1 MKRSFILFL
10 LTLSVISV
18 SHAQSPVTTVVSATP
33 GPSPAVASSAGATAE
48 PVAAGADSAA
58 SDVAAPVP
66 PLEKSIVQMAVRFKK
81 PPVIDGRLDDEAWK
95 HALLLGDFHQ
105 IQPGDNIAPSKPTEM
120 LLGFDDKFLYIAF
133 RAHDDPRQVRAT
145 VAKRDDVADDDNVR
159 VLLDTYNDQRKA
171 YILIFNPLG
180 VQQDGILTEG
190 GDEDYSVDIVMESK
204 GVLTNDGYTVEV
216 AIPFKSLRYLAGKD
230 KLWGLHAFR
239 RIKRFNNE
247 SDSWMPIS
255 RNKSGLL
262 NQGGHLGGLESLSKE
277 RTLEIIPSLTLS
289 ETGRRAR
296 TFTPTNPL
304 VPDPGRL
311 LNEPIKQE
319 LGVTM
324 KLTLASNLVLDFAYN
339 PDFAQVEAD
348 QPVVTANQRFPIF
361 FEEKRPIFLEGID
374 IFQTPLTA
382 VHTRAIIDPDY
393 VVKLTGKRGRNTFG
407 LLLASDNGPGNFSD
421 EELLDSNNLRFLDKN
436 AYIGVLRLK
445 HDIGK
450 ESNIGLIATSYNFVE
465 NHNQLAGIDGRFRI
479 DAQTVFNFQVLGTY
493 TRTQFFDA
501 DAGKVVY
508 DTRGGLGYFLN
519 YEHTGRHWD
528 YRATGQGRTR
538 DYRAAVGFTSRTNT
552 NLGDFFVQYRSEPKP
567 KAKLISW
574 RVYNSFRPR
583 FDWQGRSQGWQNE
596 FQAAINLRR
605 QTTLGIG
612 LNPGYERL
620 FEEEFGPK
628 RNSSQ
633 QGAFFGP
640 DPERSSYKKSAYVFA
655 TSTPTKKY
663 SFFVFGGYTSGAFD
677 FDFGAG
683 PRFPRVSPAALAN
696 PSAPLDPGPGN
707 LLELNGTFKYKPTD
721 ALTLS
726 LDYTKSKLTRND
738 TGRVAFDE
746 NIYTLRSTYQFTRFV
761 FARARV
767 DYDSLASRVFGQFLV
782 GWAPNPGT
790 SFYIGYNDDMNRNG
804 FNPFTGQLEPGF
816 ERNRRTFFV
825 KMSYLF
831 RRGF

>member
-1 MKRSFILFL
+1 MKKSFFLFL
-10 LTLSVISV
+10 IVLSVISI
-18 SHAQSPVTTVVSATP
+18 SYAQSPVTPIVSATP
-33 GPSPAVASSAGATAE
+33 GPSPVAATAE
-48 PVAAGADSAA
+48 RVAAAAADMPA
-58 SDVAAPVP
+58 SGVAATP
-66 PLEKSIVQMAVRFKK
+66 PLEKSLVQMAVRFKTA
-81 PPVIDGRLDDEAWK
+81 PVIDGRLDDEVWK
-95 HALLLGDFHQ
+95 HALVLGDFHQ

-133 RAHDDPRQVRAT
+133 RAHDDSRQVRAT
-145 VAKRDDVADDDNVR
+145 VAKRDDVAEDDNVR

-171 YILIFNPLG
+171 YILMFNPFG

-204 GVLTNDGYTVEV
+204 GLLTDDGYTVEV

-277 RTLEIIPSLTLS
+277 RTLEIIPSLTMS

-296 TFTPTNPL
+296 TFTPANPL

-311 LNEPIKQE
+311 LNEPIKPE

-361 FEEKRPIFLEGID
+361 FEEKRPFFLEGID

-382 VHTRAIIDPDY
+382 VHTRTIIDPDY
-393 VVKLTGKRGRNTFG
+393 AVKLTGKRGRNTFG

-421 EELLDSNNLRFLDKN
+421 EERLDSNNFRFLNKN
-436 AYIGVLRLK
+436 SYVGVLRLK

-450 ESNIGLIATSYNFVE
+450 ESNIGFIATSYNFIE
-465 NHNQLAGIDGRFRI
+465 KHNQLAGVDGRFRI
-479 DAQTVFNFQVLGTY
+479 NEQTVFNFQVLGTY

-501 DAGKVVY
+501 NAGKVVY

-538 DYRAAVGFTSRTNT
+538 DYRAFVGFTSRTNT

-583 FDWQGRSQGWQNE
+583 FDWQGRSQGWTNE

-605 QTTLGIG
+605 QTTFGIG
-612 LNPGYERL
+612 LTPGYERL

-628 RNSSQ
+628 RNPTRP
-633 QGAFFGP
+633 GAFFGP
-640 DPERSSYKKSAYVFA
+640 DPERSSYKKGGYVFA
-655 TSTPTKKY
+655 ASTPTKKY
-663 SFFVFGGYTSGAFD
+663 SFFVFAGYTSGAFD

-683 PRFPRVSPAALAN
+683 PLFPRVSPAALAN
-696 PSAPLDPGPGN
+696 PFAPLDPGPGN
-707 LLELNGTFKYKPTD
+707 LLEFNGTFKYKPTE
-721 ALTLS
+721 ALTVS
-726 LDYTKSKLTRND
+726 LDYTKSKLTRHD

-746 NIYTLRSTYQFTRFV
+746 NIYTLRSTYQFTRFI
-761 FARARV
+761 FARARI
-767 DYDSLASRVFGQFLV
+767 DYDTLATRVFGQFLI

-790 SFYIGYNDDMNRNG
+790 SFYVGYNDDMNRNG
-804 FNPFTGQLEPGF
+804 FNRFTGQLEPGL

>member
-1 MKRSFILFL
+1 MKKSFMLFF
-10 LTLSVISV
+10 LTLFVISV
-18 SHAQSPVTTVVSATP
+18 SYGQSLVTPADSATP
-33 GPSPAVASSAGATAE
+33 VPSPAVASPATPIGE
-48 PVAAGADSAA
+48 PVAAGAVPA
-58 SDVAAPVP
+58 SGVAAAP
-66 PLEKSIVQMAVRFKK
+66 PPEKSRTQIAARFKTA
-81 PPVIDGRLDDEAWK
+81 PVIDGRLDDEVWK
-95 HALLLGDFHQ
+95 DALLLGDFQQ
-105 IQPGDNIAPSKPTEM
+105 IQPGDNIAPSKLTEM

-133 RAHDDPRQVRAT
+133 RAHDDPRLVRAT
-145 VAKRDDVADDDNVR
+145 VAKRDDVAEDDNVR

-171 YILIFNPLG
+171 YVLIFNPLG

-190 GDEDYSVDIVMESK
+190 GAEDFSVDIVMDSK
-204 GVLTNDGYTVEV
+204 GVITDDGYTVEV

-255 RNKSGLL
+255 RVKSGLL
-262 NQGGHLGGLESLSKE
+262 NQAGRLGGLESLSTE
-277 RTLEIIPSLTLS
+277 RTLEIIPSLTVS

-296 TFTPTNPL
+296 TFTPADL
-304 VPDPGRL
+304 SAPDPGRL
-311 LNEPIKQE
+311 VNEPIKQD

-361 FEEKRPIFLEGID
+361 FEEKRPFFLEGID

-382 VHTRAIIDPDY
+382 VHTRAIIDPDLA
-393 VVKLTGKRGRNTFG
+393 VKLTGKRGRNTFG
-407 LLLASDNGPGNFSD
+407 LLLASDNGPGNFSGD
-421 EELLDSNNLRFLDKN
+421 ERLDSNNFRFLDKN
-436 AYIGVLRLK
+436 AHIGVLRLK
-445 HDIGK
+445 RDIGK
-450 ESNIGLIATSYNFVE
+450 ESNIGVIATSYNFVE
-465 NHNQLAGIDGRFRI
+465 NHNQLAGIDGRFRVNE
-479 DAQTVFNFQVLGTY
+479 QTVFNFQVLGTS
-493 TRTQFFDA
+493 TRTNFFDA
-501 DAGKVVY
+501 DAGKRVY
-508 DTRGGLGYFLN
+508 ETRGGLGYTLN
-519 YEHTGRHWD
+519 YEHSGRHWD
-528 YRATGQGRTR
+528 YRVTGTGRTR
-538 DYRAAVGFTSRTNT
+538 DYRAAVGFTPRTNT

-567 KAKLISW
+567 KARLVSW

-583 FDWQGRSQGWQNE
+583 FDWQGRSQGWTNE
-596 FQAAINLRR
+596 LQAAVNLQR
-605 QTTLGIG
+605 QTTIGVG

-628 RNSSQ
+628 RNPSQ
-633 QGAFFGP
+633 QGAFFGL
-640 DPERSSYKKSAYVFA
+640 DPERSSYRKSAYFFVQ
-655 TSTPTKKY
+655 TTPTKQF
-663 SFFVFGGYTSGAFD
+663 SFFVFSAYTSGAFD

-696 PSAPLDPGPGN
+696 PFAPLDPGAGN
-707 LLELNGTFKYKPTD
+707 MLEFNGTFKYKPTD
-721 ALTLS
+721 ALTVS
-726 LDYTKSKLTRND
+726 LDYTKVKLTRHD
-738 TGRVAFDE
+738 TGRVAFDD
-746 NIYTLRSTYQFTRFV
+746 NIYTLRSTYQFTRFT

-767 DYDSLASRVFGQFLV
+767 DYDTLSSRMFGQFLV

-790 SFYIGYNDDMNRNG
+790 SFYLGYNDDMNRNG

>member
-1 MKRSFILFL
+1 MKKSFILFF

-18 SHAQSPVTTVVSATP
+18 SYAQSPLAPVVSATP
-33 GPSPAVASSAGATAE
+33 GPSPVGTSSAAATAE
-48 PVAAGADSAA
+48 PVAAGAADTPTSAVAAA
-58 SDVAAPVP
+58 SSLA
-66 PLEKSIVQMAVRFKK
+66 KSLVQMAVRFKK
-81 PPVIDGRLDDEAWK
+81 PPVIDGRLDDEVWK

-105 IQPGDNIAPSKPTEM
+105 IQPGDNIAPSKSTEM

-145 VAKRDDVADDDNVR
+145 VAKRDDVAEDDNVR

-190 GDEDYSVDIVMESK
+190 GVEDYSVDIVMESK
-204 GVLTNDGYTVEV
+204 GMLTDDGYTVEV
-216 AIPFKSLRYLAGKD
+216 AIPFKSLRYVAGKD

-255 RNKSGLL
+255 RSNSSLL
-262 NQGGHLGGLESLSKE
+262 NQGGHMGGLESLSKE
-277 RTLEIIPSLTLS
+277 RTLEIIPSLTMYES
-289 ETGRRAR
+289 GRRAR
-296 TFTPTNPL
+296 TFTPADPL
-304 VPDPGRL
+304 APDSGRL
-311 LNEPIKQE
+311 VNEPVKQD

-361 FEEKRPIFLEGID
+361 FDEKRPFFLEGID
-374 IFQTPLTA
+374 IFQTQLTP
-382 VHTRAIIDPDY
+382 VHTRTIIDPDY
-393 VVKLTGKRGRNTFG
+393 AVKLTGKRGRNTFG
-407 LLLASDNGPGNFSD
+407 LLVASDNGPGNFSGD
-421 EELLDSNNLRFLDKN
+421 ERLDSNNFRFLDKN

-450 ESNIGLIATSYNFVE
+450 ESNIGVIATSYNFVE
-465 NHNQLAGIDGRFRI
+465 KHNQLAGVDGRFRI
-479 DAQTVFNFQVLGTY
+479 NAETVFNFQVLGTS
-493 TRTQFFDA
+493 TRTLFFDA
-501 DAGKVVY
+501 DAGNVVY
-508 DTRGGLGYFLN
+508 EKRGGLGYLLN
-519 YEHTGRHWD
+519 YERTGRHWD
-528 YRATGQGRTR
+528 YRVTALGRTR
-538 DYRAAVGFTSRTNT
+538 DYRAFVGFTSRTNT
-552 NLGDFFVQYRSEPKP
+552 NLGDFFVQYKSEPKP
-567 KAKLISW
+567 TAKLISW
-574 RVYNSFRPR
+574 RAYNSFRPR
-583 FDWQGRSQGWQNE
+583 FDWQGRSQGWTNE

-605 QTTLGIG
+605 ETTLGVG

-628 RNSSQ
+628 RNPSR
-633 QGAFFGP
+633 QGAFFGS
-640 DPERSSYKKSAYVFA
+640 DPERSSYKKAAYVFA
-655 TSTPTKKY
+655 ASTPTKKF

-683 PRFPRVSPAALAN
+683 PRFPRVSPAALLD
-696 PSAPLDPGPGN
+696 PFAPLDPGPGN
-707 LLELNGTFKYKPTD
+707 LLEFNGTLKYKPTES
-721 ALTLS
+721 LTLS
-726 LDYTKSKLTRND
+726 LDYTKSKLTRHD
-738 TGRVAFDE
+738 TGLVAFDD
-746 NIYTLRSTYQFTRFV
+746 NIYTFRSTYQFTRFI
-761 FARARV
+761 FARARI
-767 DYDSLASRVFGQFLV
+767 DYDTLESRMLGQFLI
-782 GWAPNPGT
+782 GWTPNPGT
-790 SFYIGYNDDMNRNG
+790 SFYVGYNDDMNRNG

-816 ERNRRTFFV
+816 ERNGRTFFV